1 MSQGNLPSAVGHQ
14 FESQKRN
21 PNQVRFFESRSKTP
35 LEWVEYYS
43 KQLPGPGQ
51 YSPTLSR
58 PSTGKFSTARPMGY
72 IDHCIRKGQRNPGP
86 FEYPQPGLGDANAR
100 PGGQFSTSFPKNF
113 IDLECYRANTIPGPK
128 YKLPERD
135 VTGLFGRMSEARPK
149 TAVEW
154 LVYDA
159 KSKPGPGEYK
169 VKGKTRKDCKPAS
182 GGKFGKGNPKSF
194 IELEELRTSDHPAP
208 DSYRINKLG
217 LKTISFKMKEQKRTY
232 CSRDRLFSQL
242 QALDQMS
249 RKKRLTAAEK
259 KKRRDKKKSKRLKK
273 IRENAKARAKERARI
288 ASGGEKEHQPSESSS
303 RVALYSTKKLLQYK
317 ITKLDQVYARYT

>member
-1 MSQGNLPSAVGHQ
+1 MSQGNLPSAVGKQ

-35 LEWVEYYS
+35 LEWVEHYS

-51 YSPTLSR
+51 YTPTIER
-58 PSTGKFSTARPMGY
+58 PSTGKFSMARPIGY
-72 IDHCIRKGQRNPGP
+72 IDMCIKRGKREPGP
-86 FEYPQPGLGDANAR
+86 SDYPQPGLGDANLR
-100 PGGQFSTSFPKNF
+100 PGGKFSTAYVKNY
-113 IDLECYRANTIPGPK
+113 IEIEEYRAAQVPGPK
-128 YKLPERD
+128 YKVPD
-135 VTGLFGRMSEARPK
+135 GDMTGYFGKMSEARPK
-149 TAVEW
+149 SAVDW

-169 VKGKTRKDCKPAS
+169 VKGKTRSDCKPAS
-182 GGKFGKGNPKSF
+182 GGKFGKGKPKTF

-217 LKTISFKMKEQKRTY
+217 IKAVSFKMKEQKRTF

-249 RKKRLTAAEK
+249 RKKRMTAADKKKRKEK
-259 KKRRDKKKSKRLKK
+259 KKLKK
-273 IRENAKARAKERARI
+273 AQKSRERAKERARQRI
-288 ASGGEKEHQPSESSS
+288 RAANGEEKEHQMSESSS
-303 RVALYSTKKLLQYK
+303 RIALYSTKKLLAYK